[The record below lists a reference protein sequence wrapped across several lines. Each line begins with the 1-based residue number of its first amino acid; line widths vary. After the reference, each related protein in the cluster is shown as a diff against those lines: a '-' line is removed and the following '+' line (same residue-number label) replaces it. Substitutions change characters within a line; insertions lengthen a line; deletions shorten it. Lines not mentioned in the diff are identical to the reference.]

1 MDCFLVKPLPLATL
15 AAAMSAAPAAQ
26 RVWRTAGAETE
37 ETAAP
42 LRERLLEIYARE
54 TPRVVD
60 ELRGAARAHNW
71 PALRSLAHY
80 LQNSADVLG
89 AGRLQRCC
97 NALQFAA
104 ETATDDSVGPLLTAV
119 ELAANEP
126 LSFRRNRQLAH
137 A

>member
-1 MDCFLVKPLPLATL
+1 MF
-15 AAAMSAAPAAQ
+15 AAPAAQ
-26 RVWRTAGAETE
+26 RVWRTEGVESE

-54 TPRVVD
+54 TPRLVD

-80 LQNSADVLG
+80 LKNSADALG
-89 AGRLQRCC
+89 AGRLQQCC
-97 NALQFAA
+97 NDLQFVAEKAA
-104 ETATDDSVGPLLTAV
+104 EDSVGLLLTKV

-126 LSFRRNRQLAH
+126 LTFRRNRPLAH
-137 A
+137 V